1 MKKIIVAL
9 LAFAMVFA
17 FTSCDNDPALKEM
30 TVGVRLGQHVRGDSV
45 DKGNW
50 QFAVLSMEGDVVT
63 IKADLDE
70 MKSYESTS
78 DKLPDGQK
86 TGTWL
91 ALLIDTGITDLANV
105 VYNREEVLGVDGAN
119 EYKDLKG
126 VDVDGTPGKATEMV
140 LWIKAEDEQYTS
152 GRTITLSYDGYVEK
166 EITIKVE
173 DVKLVTV
180 RTADDFNTAIA
191 GDKKVFLSNDVS
203 LDAKV
208 NFAKSVNIDL
218 NGKTLSTKLDLNINE
233 NDTSESPVNVTISNG
248 KLVLD
253 SDEGTTHGTL
263 RLYTNSNVTLDNVE
277 YTTNATGIFFRQNN
291 ANAKAVIK
299 DSTITSTGAY
309 AIGTNASKV
318 ESENMIVEIE
328 NSTISA
334 AKEDAT
340 GILFNVNG
348 GVTIKNST
356 VIGGKQ
362 AMIARG
368 GTHSFTDTT
377 FEALTESGDE
387 YLGTDWGT
395 GNDVPVAALVVGNK
409 NSGDSYPYG
418 TTVEL
423 DGVTFT
429 APGNVYGIYVYQN
442 KPNEEAV
449 SVTGTVT
456 ARPTV
461 NETSTMNGAT
471 YDVEVE

>member
-30 TVGVRLGQHVRGDSV
+30 TVGVRLGQHVNGESV

-50 QFAVLSMEGDVVT
+50 QSAVLSMEGDVVT
-63 IKADLDE
+63 IKADLGAMD
-70 MKSYESTS
+70 SYKSTS
-78 DKLPDGQK
+78 EALPEGQK
-86 TGTWL
+86 TGKWL
-91 ALLIDTGITDLANV
+91 ALLIDTGISDLANV
-105 VYNREEVLGVDGAN
+105 VYNGDVLGAAGAN

-126 VDVDGTPGKATEMV
+126 VDVDGTPGQDTEMV
-140 LWIKAEDEQYTS
+140 LWIKAEDAQYTS
-152 GRTITLSYDGYVEK
+152 GRPITLSYDGYVEK

-173 DVKLVTV
+173 NVKLVT
-180 RTADDFNTAIA
+180 TAGEFNTAIA
-191 GDKKVFLSNDVS
+191 GDKKVVLSNDVS

-208 NFAKSVNIDL
+208 NFTKDVNIDL
-218 NGKTLSTKLDLNINE
+218 NGKTLSTKSDLYINE
-233 NDTSESPVNVTISNG
+233 NATPESSDVNVTISNG
-248 KLVLD
+248 KLDLN
-253 SDEGTTHGTL
+253 SDNPARGTL

-277 YTTNATGIFFRQNN
+277 YTTKATGIFFSQNK

-309 AIGTNASKV
+309 AIGTNASKE
-318 ESENMIVEIE
+318 ESVNMFVEIE

-334 AKEDAT
+334 EGEDAT

-418 TTVEL
+418 TTVKL

-442 KPNEEAV
+442 NNNPDEAV
-449 SVTGTVT
+449 SVSGTVT
-456 ARPTV
+456 ALPTV

-471 YDVEVE
+471 YDVEVK

>member
-17 FTSCDNDPALKEM
+17 FTSCESEPSLKEM
-30 TVGVRLGQHVRGDSV
+30 TVGVRLGQHV
-45 DKGNW
+45 KGESEDGSNW
-50 QFAVLSMEGDVVT
+50 KSAVLSMEGDVVT
-63 IKADLDE
+63 IQADLDA
-70 MKSYESTS
+70 MKNYQSSVSSQGEA
-78 DKLPDGQK
+78 K
-86 TGTWL
+86 WL
-91 ALLIDTGITDLANV
+91 ALLIDTGISDLANV
-105 VYNREEVLGVDGAN
+105 VYNGEALGDAGAN

-126 VDVDGTPGKATEMV
+126 VDVDGTTGKATEMV
-140 LWIKAEDEQYTS
+140 LWIKAEDTQYTS

-173 DVKLVTV
+173 NVKLVTV
-180 RTADDFNTAIA
+180 RTPDDFTTAIA
-191 GDKKVFLSNDVS
+191 GDKKVVLSNDITLAAEV
-203 LDAKV
+203 D
-208 NFAKSVNIDL
+208 FTKSVDIDL
-218 NGKTLSTKLDLNINE
+218 NGKTLSTDLDLNINE
-233 NDTSESPVNVTISNG
+233 NATSESPVVDVTISNG
-248 KLVLD
+248 KLVLN
-253 SDEGTTHGTL
+253 SNVGTTHGTL

-277 YTTNATGIFFRQNN
+277 YTTNATGIFFKQSN

-299 DSTITSTGAY
+299 DSKITSTGSY
-309 AIGTNASKV
+309 AIGTNASKE

-334 AKEDAT
+334 AEEGAT

-377 FEALTESGDE
+377 FEAKYALTESGDE
-387 YLGTDWGT
+387 YLEKDWAT
-395 GNDVPVAALVVGNK
+395 GNGVPVAALVVGNR
-409 NSGDSYPYG
+409 NSGESYPYG
-418 TTVEL
+418 TTVTL

-442 KPNEEAV
+442 KPEEAV
-449 SVTGTVT
+449 SVKGTVT
-456 ARPTV
+456 ALPTV

-471 YDVEVE
+471 YEVTVK

>member
-30 TVGVRLGQHVRGDSV
+30 TVGVRLGQHVMGESV
-45 DKGNW
+45 DRDNW
-50 QFAVLSMEGDVVT
+50 KSAVLSMEGDVVT
-63 IKADLDE
+63 IKADLGAMD
-70 MKSYESTS
+70 SYKSTS
-78 DKLPDGQK
+78 EALPEGQK
-86 TGTWL
+86 TGKWL
-91 ALLIDTGITDLANV
+91 ALLIDTGISDLANV
-105 VYNREEVLGVDGAN
+105 VYNEEVLGDAGAN

-140 LWIKAEDEQYTS
+140 LWIKAEDAQYTS
-152 GRTITLSYDGYVEK
+152 GRPITLSYDGYVEK

-191 GDKKVFLSNDVS
+191 GDKRVFLSNDVS

-208 NFAKSVNIDL
+208 NFTNSVEIDL
-218 NGKTLSTKLDLNINE
+218 NGKTLSTNSDLNINE
-233 NDTSESPVNVTISNG
+233 DATSVSPVVDVTISNG
-248 KLVLD
+248 KLVLN
-253 SDEGTTHGTL
+253 SNEGTHGTL

-309 AIGTNASKV
+309 AIGTNASKE
-318 ESENMIVEIE
+318 ESEDMFVEIE
-328 NSTISA
+328 NSSISA
-334 AKEDAT
+334 AEEGAT

-387 YLGTDWGT
+387 YLEEDWGT

-418 TTVEL
+418 TTVAL

-429 APGNVYGIYVYQN
+429 APENVYGIYVYQN
-442 KPNEEAV
+442 NNNPEEAV
-449 SVTGTVT
+449 SVSGTVT
-456 ARPTV
+456 ALPTV
-461 NETSTMNGAT
+461 NETSTRNGAT
-471 YDVEVE
+471 YEVNVE